1 MKLSELKNI
10 LQLDID
16 FADNEIYATFY
27 TEIDDI
33 LPKYA
38 KQIDVSSITSSYIH
52 CDFYKFI
59 KHHKTSIR
67 EYLYKEYTTYWA
79 SFYFNGIFEED
90 DVECIAYFIEH
101 DMDNFLR
108 GDY

>member
-1 MKLSELKNI
+1 MKLAELKSI
-10 LQLDID
+10 LEFNPD

-33 LPKYA
+33 LPTYA
-38 KQIDVSSITSSYIH
+38 KQIDVSSITPCYIH

-59 KHHKTSIR
+59 KHHKTAIR
-67 EYLYKEYTTYWA
+67 EYLYKEYYIDWA
-79 SFYFNGIFEED
+79 SYYFTGIFEED

-101 DMDNFLR
+101 DMDYFLR

>member
-1 MKLSELKNI
+1 MKLSELKSI
-10 LQLDID
+10 LEFKFD
-16 FADNEIYATFY
+16 FADPTIFATFY
-27 TEIDDI
+27 IEIDDI
-33 LPKYA
+33 LPTYA
-38 KQIDVSSITSSYIH
+38 KQIDVISITPHYIH

-59 KHHKTSIR
+59 KQHKISIK
-67 EYLYKEYTTYWA
+67 EYLYKVYYTDWA
-79 SFYFNGIFEED
+79 SYYFTGIFEED

>member
-1 MKLSELKNI
+1 MKLSKLKSI
-10 LQLDID
+10 LKFNPD
-16 FADNEIYATFY
+16 FADKEIDATFY

-38 KQIDVSSITSSYIH
+38 DNIDVVSIDTNYIT

-59 KHHKTSIR
+59 FKHKDEITNYIKIAYYD
-67 EYLYKEYTTYWA
+67 EYVVNSLID
-79 SFYFNGIFEED
+79 IFVNHD
-90 DVECIAYFIEH
+90 ADCIAYFIEH